1 MIKFINVPTSLDNL
15 KIKVNDWNV
24 SKLQTVPIDLKL
36 KFLQTKY
43 EKKLI

>member
-24 SKLQTVPIDLKL
+24 SKLQTVSIDLKL